1 MKTFRIKTICL
12 LSLLALVSSLFPN
25 VPISSIQTAY
35 AAGQTYYVSPAGSDT
50 NPGTEAAPW
59 KTLAK
64 ATAAL
69 QAGDTAVF
77 EDGVYEISQTIRFG
91 NNGAEGA
98 PITIKARNKQN
109 AKLLFSN
116 LNTTSK
122 FDLTNKQYISIADFE
137 ITQAVSGTSS
147 ADIFIS
153 ISNCLGCTI
162 SGNSIHGAGGK
173 AVQALRGS
181 HIAVVGNEMYDFVNF
196 AVVLANIDRPVI
208 AGNEIREV
216 STAILVPA
224 GTRSAQIYNNRIVA
238 AEKSMQTA
246 ITLGGSYPASV
257 AYDPNGYE
265 TYNAAAWNNIIVAKQ
280 PGLIHTAVS
289 FAGSV
294 DSGFYH
300 NVVVDA
306 TYGVRFTKGGGSTA
320 GWAPVPTSSKVYN
333 NIFSGCTAGAVNL
346 VTTPA
351 GYSHDYNL
359 YHSCANVPAE
369 PNGVAGDPLFVDRL
383 SDWHLQSDSPAVGK
397 GTNLNVTGF
406 YGELMD
412 VYLDYDEMIRT
423 EKVNMGIYAYA
434 LPEVG
439 EVLFTENYEDGDGAW
454 TEQTGTMRIAEETP
468 GGNHLFTDP
477 NASSASGISR
487 SYAGSMDWISYQMDT
502 RVKFDQFHYPTGW
515 LTLYTR
521 YTNINNYYLL
531 EIQGSPDRGY
541 IGLKKKVAGTVTPL
555 QEKTNWFPPVGEWID
570 IRFVV
575 NGTEIQVFVNG
586 KLELSGSDGQLKNG
600 AIAAAVYR
608 ADIRIDDI
616 SVAKIDAPAGSG
628 DPGPSTEP
636 GGTYYVSPTG
646 SDMNPGTEEK
656 PWRTMAR
663 AAQLAQRGNTVIFED
678 GVYVETSP
686 AVFMQGGREN
696 ERIVFKARNKHQA
709 VIRFHDLPTRKVVL
723 IDTPYITIRDF
734 EMTQNRRGT
743 DTSDIFIQV
752 REGSH
757 HVHIIGNKIHNAFEE
772 GVKGYLVSDYLV
784 EGNIIYDMDHEGID
798 FVNVSS
804 STIRNNE
811 IYEVGRVGLLAKGGS
826 SDIQIYNNYIHNLNV
841 YMSTGAIYLGG
852 ATGYNSTRDY
862 SVNGFEA
869 WNMVAYNNIV
879 VAESL
884 NGTSSINNGIAFAGS
899 KDSAAYNNIVIGT
912 RNGIYLYNPRNTAPN
927 VGWDWDP
934 DNINPV
940 FMNNIIMNTMDN
952 AVISAGTRQP
962 INLVHD
968 YNLYYNNARLPAL
981 TEPNGV
987 YDNPHFVDLDER
999 NWHLKEGSP
1008 AIGSGNA
1015 IPGFA
1020 LLGGGTIDISADYDG
1035 GSRGNV
1041 WDIGIY
1047 RNGTHVPT
1055 GRPTTT
1061 MNAAG
1066 RQGDNGWH
1074 VETVTVTL
1082 AAESGDFPVAAT
1094 EYKLSVV
1101 DQVYG
1106 GTRPVTDGFVGYSSP
1121 IVVTDG
1127 VYGLT
1132 YRSVDVLGNAE
1143 EEKTAWLRVDRTA
1156 PSLNLLLNGSTLVE
1170 GINLEAG
1177 QPYLIESVTADGL
1190 SGVARAALTI
1200 DGISH
1205 EGGSLAWEAS
1215 PGSHTVVATVT
1226 DVAGNVTEKRISFSA
1241 LVSFSSLQKLLEQA
1255 HEAGTIE
1262 QSLYMQLHNS
1272 LEQSRHQ
1279 INNFLRH
1286 LDRAH
1291 SQSIPPDLKMKVEQQ
1306 VDRMIG
1312 N

>member
-1 MKTFRIKTICL
+1 MKTFRTKTISI
-12 LSLLALVSSLFPN
+12 LSLLVWVSSLFSN
-25 VPISSIQTAY
+25 VPISRTHTAY
-35 AAGQTYYVSPAGSDT
+35 AAGNTYYVSPAGNDS

-59 KTLAK
+59 KTIVK
-64 ATAAL
+64 AATSL
-69 QAGDTAVF
+69 QAGDTAIF
-77 EDGVYEISQTIRFG
+77 EDGVYNISQTIRFG
-91 NNGAEGA
+91 NNGADGA
-98 PITIKARNKQN
+98 PIMIKARNKQN

-147 ADIFIS
+147 GDIFIS
-153 ISNCLGCTI
+153 INNCLGCVI

-181 HIAVVGNEMYDFVNF
+181 HIEVVGNEMYDFANF
-196 AVVLANIDRPVI
+196 AVVLANIDRPII

-238 AEKSMQTA
+238 VEKSMQTA

-280 PGLIHTAVS
+280 PGLINAAVS
-289 FAGSV
+289 FTGST

-306 TYGVRFTKGGGSTA
+306 TYGVRFAKGGGSTA

-346 VTTPA
+346 VTTPV

-359 YHSCANVPAE
+359 YHNCANVPAE
-369 PNGVAGDPLFVDRL
+369 PNAASGDPLFADRL
-383 SDWHLQSDSPAVGK
+383 SDWHLQSDSPAIGK
-397 GTNLNVTGF
+397 GTNLNVTGY

-412 VYLDYDEMIRT
+412 VYLDYDGMIRT

-434 LPEVG
+434 LPKVQEVM
-439 EVLFTENYEDGDGAW
+439 FTENYENGDGAW
-454 TEQTGTMRIAEETP
+454 TQQSGTMRIVEETP
-468 GGNHLFTDP
+468 GGNKVFTDP
-477 NASSASGISR
+477 NASSGSGISR
-487 SYAGSMDWISYQMDT
+487 SYAGSMDWVSYQMDT
-502 RVKFDQFHYPTGW
+502 RVKFDQFHYSTGW

-555 QEKTNWFPPVGEWID
+555 QEKTNWYPPVGEWID

-575 NGTEIQVFVNG
+575 NGTEIQVYVNG
-586 KLELSGSDGQLKNG
+586 KLELSGSDEQLKNG

-608 ADIRIDDI
+608 ADIQIDDI

-628 DPGPSTEP
+628 DLGTSTET
-636 GGTYYVSPTG
+636 GATYYVSPTG
-646 SDMNPGTEEK
+646 SDMNPGTEDK

-678 GVYVETSP
+678 GVYIETSP
-686 AVFMQGGREN
+686 AIFMQGGREN
-696 ERIVFKARNKHQA
+696 ERIVFKARNKHKA
-709 VIRFHDLPTRKVVL
+709 VIRFHDLPSKKVAL
-723 IDTPYITIRDF
+723 IGTPYITIQDF
-734 EMTQNRRGT
+734 EMTQNQRGT

-757 HVHIIGNKIHNAFEE
+757 HVQIIGNKIHNAFEE

-826 SDIQIYNNYIHNLNV
+826 SDIQVYNNYLHNRFVN
-841 YMSTGAIYLGG
+841 MSTGAIYLGG
-852 ATGYNSTRDY
+852 ATDHISTRDS

-884 NGTSSINNGIAFAGS
+884 NGIPTINNGIAFAGS
-899 KDSAAYNNIVIGT
+899 KDSAVYNNIVMGT

-940 FMNNIIMNTMDN
+940 FMNNIIMNTTDN
-952 AVISAGTRQP
+952 AVISAGTKQP

-968 YNLYYNNARLPAL
+968 YNLYYNNAKLPAQS
-981 TEPNGV
+981 EPNGV
-987 YDNPHFVDLDER
+987 YDNPYLANPVER

-1008 AIGSGNA
+1008 AIGTGHT
-1015 IPGFA
+1015 ITGFT
-1020 LLGGGTIDISADYDG
+1020 LLDGRTIDISADYDG
-1035 GSRGNV
+1035 VLRGNV
-1041 WDIGIY
+1041 WDMGIY
-1047 RNGTHVPT
+1047 RNGVNVPT
-1055 GRPTTT
+1055 AGPITT
-1061 MNAAG
+1061 MDTAG

-1082 AAESGDFPVAAT
+1082 AANSGDFPVAAT
-1094 EYKLSVV
+1094 QYKLSVV

-1106 GTRPVTDGFVGYSSP
+1106 GTRPLTNGFVVYTSP

-1132 YRSVDVLGNAE
+1132 YRSVDVLGNTE
-1143 EEKTAWLRVDRTA
+1143 EEQTAMLHVDQTA
-1156 PSLNLLLNGSTLVE
+1156 PSLNLLLNGSALEE
-1170 GINLEAG
+1170 GLNLEAG
-1177 QPYLIESVTADGL
+1177 QPYLSESLTADEL
-1190 SGVARAALTI
+1190 SGVAQVTLTI
-1200 DGISH
+1200 DGTSH
-1205 EGGSLAWEAS
+1205 EGGSVAWEAT
-1215 PGSHTVVATVT
+1215 PGSHSAVATVT
-1226 DVAGNVTEKRISFSA
+1226 DVAGNVAEKRISFSA
-1241 LVSFSSLQKLLEQA
+1241 LVSFTSLQKLLEQA
-1255 HEAGTIE
+1255 HGAGTIE

-1272 LEQSRHQ
+1272 LEQSKHQ
-1279 INNFLRH
+1279 MNNFLQH
-1286 LDRAH
+1286 LGQAN
-1291 SQSIPPDLKMKVEQQ
+1291 SQSIPTNLKLKFEQQ
-1306 VDRMIG
+1306 ADTLIG